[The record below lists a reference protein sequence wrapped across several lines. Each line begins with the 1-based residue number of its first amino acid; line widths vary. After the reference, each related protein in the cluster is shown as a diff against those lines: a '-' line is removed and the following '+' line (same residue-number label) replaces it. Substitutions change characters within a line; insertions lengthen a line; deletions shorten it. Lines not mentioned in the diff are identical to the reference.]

1 MTEEQMNRLESIIR
15 TWLNNGAKC
24 NSALKAY
31 ERSLYPTYD
40 PGLRTKRQ
48 TSSDRSSSKKKKTS
62 HHPHHSIRS
71 NDSVMIQLCEEFL
84 RNNPDLFDQ

>member
-1 MTEEQMNRLESIIR
+1 MTEEQMNRLESIIK

-40 PGLRTKRQ
+40 PGLRTKRE
-48 TSSDRSSSKKKKTS
+48 TSPDRSSSKTKKKKQKKTS
-62 HHPHHSIRS
+62 L
-71 NDSVMIQLCEEFL
+71 VFFL
-84 RNNPDLFDQ
+84 FMYKTQRDDDLHK